1 MGRSVFWHKLFWVS
15 VVRPSV
21 RGPSAYSGSFPL
33 SPSLNGWT
41 VTAARGGHFPKFVG
55 LGEGRGP
62 PSNDTLAPAKR
73 RKLAQNVELCLHL
86 KAD

>member
-15 VVRPSV
+15 VRPSAVRPPIQAHSL
-21 RGPSAYSGSFPL
+21 SL

-73 RKLAQNVELCLHL
+73 RKLAQNVDLCLHL